1 MLQLTSSRPWLVN
14 WAAERGAGGAAVAV
28 TRPEGISDEEFQ
40 NKLLQL
46 KSELQTGNG
55 PATLEDMLKD
65 AGANQAPLD
74 LAHQFEEQRKEI
86 ERLRTNLEQAR
97 TRVLQ
102 FEKDAE
108 HWQAREKEYELM
120 LEEKSELIRQLHQQA
135 RTAPVTKGEGP
146 SEDELVALH
155 QELQRERQL
164 LEEDR
169 MALEEQFRQT
179 ELQMA
184 KERAEIFKVRNEAQ
198 RMQNEIKRQVEILE
212 REAKVRGEM
221 GAFMKLR
228 EELQSK
234 ENRAAGGRPGA
245 NATGD
250 SAGNMPALPALDRK
264 APDGGP
270 QSRKSFF
277 GGLFRKGE

>member
-1 MLQLTSSRPWLVN
+1 MQQLSSTRPWQV
-14 WAAERGAGGAAVAV
+14 WWGPERAASGGAAAPAAR
-28 TRPEGISDEEFQ
+28 TEGITDEEFQ

-46 KSELQTGNG
+46 KSELQGSANG
-55 PATLEDMLKD
+55 PATLEDMLRGGD
-65 AGANQAPLD
+65 GGLAPPD
-74 LAHQFEEQRKEI
+74 LAQQFEEQRKEI

-97 TRVLQ
+97 TRILQ

-108 HWQAREKEYELM
+108 LWQTREKEYEMM

-135 RTAPVTKGEGP
+135 RTAPVAKGDGP
-146 SEDELVALH
+146 SEEELIALH

-169 MALEEQFRQT
+169 VALEEQFRQT

-234 ENRAAGGRPGA
+234 ENRAPGSKPTIDQA
-245 NATGD
+245 PAVPD
-250 SAGNMPALPALDRK
+250 MPAIDRK
-264 APDGGP
+264 APEAGP

-277 GGLFRKGE
+277 GGLFRPGGK